1 MTAPHQPLPPPVP
14 YYGAKGKLAP
24 QIVRLLPGHEHYVEP
39 FCGSLAVLLAKP
51 PSLRETVNDLDGDLV
66 TFWRVLRDRPA
77 DLEQAVRLTPHARA
91 EHELTYQPAADE
103 LETARRVFVKLT
115 QGRAGQLTRTGWR
128 YRVNTDTDSIQSRL
142 DAFRKRIDPA
152 AQRLWRVSLEC
163 MPALDIIDRY
173 DHPKVLFYV
182 DPPYLA
188 DTRAGTGYRHE
199 MPHPEQHREL
209 AAALRQCRA
218 AVVLSGYPSELYDQL
233 YTGWYV
239 EEIATQT
246 AQGGAG
252 KATRE
257 VLWSNRPLGGRIQTT
272 LWE

>member
-1 MTAPHQPLPPPVP
+1 MPPPVP
-14 YYGAKGKLAP
+14 YYGAKGRLAP
-24 QIVRLLPGHEHYVEP
+24 AIVRLLPAHQHYVEP

-51 PSLRETVNDLDGDLV
+51 PSARETVNDLDGELV

-77 DLEQAVRLTPHARA
+77 DLEEAVRLTPHARA
-91 EHELTYQPAADE
+91 EHELTYQPTTDE

-115 QGRAGQLTRTGWR
+115 QGRAGQMTRTGWR
-128 YRVNTDTDSIQSRL
+128 YRIGIDTDSNSIQSYL
-142 DAFRKRIDPA
+142 DRFRRRIDPA

-163 MPALDIIDRY
+163 LPALDIIRRY
-173 DHPKVLFYV
+173 DHPDVLFYV

-188 DTRAGTGYRHE
+188 STRAGTGYRIE

-209 AAALRQCRA
+209 ATALRASRA

-233 YTGWYV
+233 YQGWYV
-239 EEIATQT
+239 EEIPTQT
-246 AQGGAG
+246 VQGGAG

-257 VLWSNRPLGGRIQTT
+257 VLWSNRPLGGRVQHT